1 MNKFL
6 IAGIGSVVLG
16 VLNTENVNA
25 ALYTHILNYTTIDT
39 SAIQKNSTLEG
50 IITINSDSGI
60 AQTNLGNGNDGNFS
74 GFITSITFTYN
85 NDNISALTLTESN
98 IEAVRITHSG
108 TTDYDGTN
116 GTSLYDQLTQL
127 NFASDFN
134 GAFRLNRVGLFDQ
147 NINSDDDFTLSSTT
161 YHSPGPLPIFGL
173 LSAFSAMRKLK
184 SKYKNQIKF
193 KINDIE
199 S

>member
-1 MNKFL
+1 M
-6 IAGIGSVVLG
+6 
-16 VLNTENVNA
+16 
-25 ALYTHILNYTTIDT
+25 
-39 SAIQKNSTLEG
+39 EG
-50 IITINSDSGI
+50 IVTFNSAHGLN
-60 AQTNLGNGNDGNFS
+60 QTNLGAGNDTSFG

-85 NDNISALTLTESN
+85 NDNIDAQTISISD

-116 GTSLYDQLTQL
+116 GTSLFAQLTQL
-127 NFASDFN
+127 NFSSTLDGSEPFT
-134 GAFRLNRVGLFDQ
+134 LNRAGLLLQ
-147 NINSDDDFTLSSTT
+147 NVNADDDFTLASTT

-184 SKYKNQIKF
+184 TKYKNQIKF